1 MKISKLVFT
10 AAFPA
15 ALLFFAATGY
25 AQDVKTPDIPD
36 AQHHDMQRPHD
47 RRANF
52 LHKLGLSPEQ
62 MEQIR
67 QINLERR
74 PLIDDAQKRLR
85 EANRALDA
93 AIYAEQVNESDFE
106 AKLKDVQSAQAE
118 VARIRFTNELAVR
131 RVLTPE
137 QLARFREMRQRF
149 EQERRDGGGRRGPA
163 RRERGGP
170 PQDAQPGR
178 PAPPPDAQQP
188 DF

>member
-1 MKISKLVFT
+1 MKIFKLIFT
-10 AAFPA
+10 AAVPA
-15 ALLFFAATGY
+15 LLLFFAAAGF
-25 AQDVKTPDIPD
+25 AQDAKTPDTPD

-62 MEQIR
+62 IEQIR

-74 PLIDDAQKRLR
+74 PLFNDAQERLR

-93 AIYAEQVNESDFE
+93 AIYAEQVNENDFE
-106 AKLKDVQSAQAE
+106 TKLKDVESAQAE

-149 EQERRDGGGRRGPA
+149 EQERRDGGGRRGSA

-178 PAPPPDAQQP
+178 PAPLPDAQQP

>member
-1 MKISKLVFT
+1 MKISKLVIT

-15 ALLFFAATGY
+15 VLSLFAAGGF
-25 AQDVKTPDIPD
+25 AQDTKTADPPD

-47 RRANF
+47 MRANF

-62 MEQIR
+62 IEQIR

-74 PLIDDAQKRLR
+74 PLFEDAQKHLR
-85 EANRALDA
+85 QANRALDA
-93 AIYAEQVNESDFE
+93 AIYSEQVNESDYE
-106 AKLKDVQSAQAE
+106 ARLKDVQAAQAE
-118 VARIRFTNELAVR
+118 VARVRFTSELAVR

-149 EQERRDGGGRRGPA
+149 EQARQDGNDRRGP
-163 RRERGGP
+163 RRDHGGP
-170 PQDAQPGR
+170 PPDAQPGR

>member
-1 MKISKLVFT
+1 MKISRLIFT

-15 ALLFFAATGY
+15 VLLVFAATGY
-25 AQDVKTPDIPD
+25 AQDAKAPDTPD

-47 RRANF
+47 MRADF

-62 MEQIR
+62 IEQIR

-74 PLIDDAQKRLR
+74 PVFDEAQKRLR

-93 AIYAEQVNESDFE
+93 AIYADQVSENDFE
-106 AKLKDVQSAQAE
+106 AKLKDVQAAQAE

-137 QLARFREMRQRF
+137 QLARFREMRQKF
-149 EQERRDGGGRRGPA
+149 EQSRQDGGGRRGP
-163 RRERGGP
+163 RRDHGGP
-170 PQDAQPGR
+170 PPDAQPGR